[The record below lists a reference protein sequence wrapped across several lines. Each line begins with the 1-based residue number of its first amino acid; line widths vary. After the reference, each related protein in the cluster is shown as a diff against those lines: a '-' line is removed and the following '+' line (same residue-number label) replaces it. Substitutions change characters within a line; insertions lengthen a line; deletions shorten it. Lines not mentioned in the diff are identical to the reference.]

1 MMKKKI
7 TRKYL
12 GSCFWRYYISM
23 ARRIS
28 WAIPGPVQVTPL
40 STTICHP
47 CPCYCEQQWRLDW
60 LWGLLLATTLVP
72 LTAVKLVKYH
82 GSIFSVLLVIS
93 LLFIFT

>member
-1 MMKKKI
+1 MMKKQI

-28 WAIPGPVQVTPL
+28 WAIPGP
-40 STTICHP
+40 
-47 CPCYCEQQWRLDW
+47 QQWRLDW

-82 GSIFSVLLVIS
+82 GSIFSVLLVIL

>member
-1 MMKKKI
+1 KKKI

-28 WAIPGPVQVTPL
+28 WAITGP
-40 STTICHP
+40 
-47 CPCYCEQQWRLDW
+47 QQWRLDW

-72 LTAVKLVKYH
+72 LMAVKLVKYH
-82 GSIFSVLLVIS
+82 GSIFSVLVLLVIS